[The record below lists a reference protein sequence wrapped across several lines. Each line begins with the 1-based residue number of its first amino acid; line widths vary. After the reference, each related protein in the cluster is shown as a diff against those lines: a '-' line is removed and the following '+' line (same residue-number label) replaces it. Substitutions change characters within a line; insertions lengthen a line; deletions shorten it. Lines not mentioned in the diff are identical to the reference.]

1 MGHNGKQQKRQGLLI
16 KSGLDEV
23 RPVRHHNSVSW
34 RFPVMGQTKAGKSTL
49 INSLVDDET
58 KYRTVGHRMVSET
71 SETSVVVVERA
82 PSQYAA
88 LNRLLNDRRIV
99 LVDTPGFNDTTMNDA
114 VVLTSISQWLL
125 ASYGEGMRVGG
136 ILHLRDITQSGWNG
150 VERRDFNVFS
160 KICGD
165 DGMNQVS
172 LELKDGVAR
181 VDELLEEHWR
191 WAIEQGASLA
201 GAINDP
207 WYIIQQIVTSMD
219 ALGVANRILHIQD
232 ELANKKYFLSESDA
246 GKEVCLTLTNLL
258 SQAKEHQRAAR
269 EDGKSPHAREHLE
282 RRREE
287 IEKLAQQ
294 LDALGPSFVQRAKR
308 WWSRDLLSLFQAPL
322 DGQVAR

>member
-1 MGHNGKQQKRQGLLI
+1 
-16 KSGLDEV
+16 
-23 RPVRHHNSVSW
+23 
-34 RFPVMGQTKAGKSTL
+34 
-49 INSLVDDET
+49 
-58 KYRTVGHRMVSET
+58 
-71 SETSVVVVERA
+71 
-82 PSQYAA
+82 
-88 LNRLLNDRRIV
+88 
-99 LVDTPGFNDTTMNDA
+99 
-114 VVLTSISQWLL
+114 
-125 ASYGEGMRVGG
+125 MRVGG

-172 LELKDGVAR
+172 LVTTKWGKLTELKDGTAR
-181 VDELLEEHWR
+181 VDELLKEHWR
-191 WAIEQGASLA
+191 WAIEQGASVFHLRSPGVTHNPELA
-201 GAINDP
+201 GAIDDS
-207 WYIIQQIVTSMD
+207 WHIVQQIVTSMD

-232 ELANKKYFLSESDA
+232 ELANKKYFLAECDA

-308 WWSRDLLSLFQAPL
+308 WWSRDLLSLFRRPST
-322 DGQVAR
+322 GK